1 MYRLTAVTK
10 RYAAADAVGSAEAL
24 SGVTLS
30 VPRGG
35 QLVVQG
41 PSGGGKSTLLR
52 LLGGLDR
59 PTEGSVELD
68 GTDLAALDDATLA
81 AVRAE
86 HIGFVPRRAHL
97 LPALTARE
105 NVETA
110 LVPLGVRRA
119 ERRARAAG
127 VLEWAGLGDRL
138 RRVPAE
144 LTPAER
150 QRVAIARA
158 VVKRP
163 KVLLADEPTG
173 GLGRQDAAGV
183 LALLEAARHV
193 DARPG
198 LVPTLVMVTHDS
210 ATARRAPRLAVLR
223 RGRVELTE
231 REDGDAANG

>member
-10 RYAAADAVGSAEAL
+10 RYGPADDTVEGL
-24 SGVTLS
+24 SDVTLS

-41 PSGGGKSTLLR
+41 PPGGGKSTLLR

-59 PTEGSVELD
+59 PTEGTVELD
-68 GTDLAALDDATLA
+68 GTDLAALDDGTLA

-97 LPALTARE
+97 LPALTARQ
-105 NVETA
+105 NVEAA
-110 LVPLGVRRA
+110 LVPLGVRRG
-119 ERRARAAG
+119 ERRTRAARA
-127 VLEWAGLGDRL
+127 LEWAGLGARL
-138 RRVPAE
+138 RCVPAE

-150 QRVAIARA
+150 QRVAVARA

-173 GLGRQDAAGV
+173 GLGRQDAAEV
-183 LALLEAARHV
+183 LALLEAARHA
-193 DARPG
+193 DAVPEPG
-198 LVPTLVMVTHDS
+198 YVPTLVMVTHDS

-231 REDGDAANG
+231 REGGDASS